1 MKDASAGRSGVI
13 VIDKHGGVTSNDIV
27 MKIRRLFGT
36 KKVGHTGTLDPMAT
50 GVLPVLIGRAAK
62 AAEYLLA
69 ENKGY
74 VATLK
79 LGVVT
84 DTQDTTGAV
93 LSTCDCLP
101 TAEAVLAACA
111 SFLGE
116 GEQIP
121 PMYSALKVDG
131 KKLVDLARAGIE
143 VERKARPITIYS
155 LDVTPLSPEAGEY
168 ELRVRCSKG
177 TYIRTL
183 CHDIGAKLGCG
194 GAMASLRRTE
204 SGSFT
209 LNEAHT
215 IEELETM
222 TEDERYA
229 LLCPTES
236 LFSDRVAVTLP
247 AFYAKLSRNGAEI
260 YLNKIGQSLAEG
272 TAVSL
277 HDGEGFYG
285 IGTVRVYPDGL
296 AIRTEK
302 LFVL

>member
-1 MKDASAGRSGVI
+1 MKDASEGRSGVI

-84 DTQDTTGAV
+84 DTQDTTGTV
-93 LSTCDCLP
+93 LSSSDRLP
-101 TAEAVLAACA
+101 EADRVLAVCA
-111 SFLGE
+111 SFVGE

-143 VERKARPITIYS
+143 VERRARPITVYS
-155 LDVTPLSPEAGEY
+155 LDVTPLSPETGEY
-168 ELRVRCSKG
+168 ELRVKCSKG

-183 CHDIGAKLGCG
+183 CHDIGDRLGCG

-209 LNEAHT
+209 LNEAYT
-215 IEELETM
+215 IEALEAM

-247 AFYAKLSRNGAEI
+247 AFYAKLSHNGAEI
-260 YLNKIGQSLAEG
+260 YLNKIGQSLPEG
-272 TAVSL
+272 TPVSL
-277 HDGEGFYG
+277 YDGEGFYG
-285 IGTVRVYPDGL
+285 IGVVRAYPDGL

>member
-1 MKDASAGRSGVI
+1 M
-13 VIDKHGGVTSNDIV
+13 
-27 MKIRRLFGT
+27 
-36 KKVGHTGTLDPMAT
+36 
-50 GVLPVLIGRAAK
+50 LIGRAAK

-79 LGVVT
+79 LGLVT
-84 DTQDTTGAV
+84 DTQDTTGTV
-93 LSTCDCLP
+93 LSTCDRLP

-111 SFLGE
+111 SFVGA

-143 VERKARPITIYS
+143 VERKPRPITIYS
-155 LDVTPLSPEAGEY
+155 LAVTPLSPDKGEY

-183 CHDIGAKLGCG
+183 CHDIGAALGCG
-194 GAMASLRRTE
+194 GAMSALRRTE

-209 LNEAHT
+209 LNEAYT
-215 IEELETM
+215 IEALEAM
-222 TEDERYA
+222 TEEERYA
-229 LLCPTES
+229 CLCPTES
-236 LFSDRVAVTLP
+236 LFSDRQAITLP
-247 AFYAKLSRNGAEI
+247 AFYARLSRNGAEI

-272 TAVSL
+272 TPVSL
-277 HDGEGFYG
+277 YDGSGFYG
-285 IGTVRVYPDGL
+285 IGVVRAYPDGL

>member
-1 MKDASAGRSGVI
+1 MEVRSGVI
-13 VIDKHGGVTSNDIV
+13 VVDKHEGPTSNDIV

-84 DTQDTTGAV
+84 DTQDTTGKILAT
-93 LSTCDCLP
+93 SPDLP
-101 TAEAVLAACA
+101 TEAEVLRVAA

-116 GEQIP
+116 GTQIP

-131 KKLVDLARAGIE
+131 RKLVDLAREGIE
-143 VERKARPITIYS
+143 VERAARPIVIHALT
-155 LDVTPLSPEAGEY
+155 VEPLNPAAGEY
-168 ELRVRCSKG
+168 RLTVRCSKG

-183 CHDIGAKLGCG
+183 CHDIGAALGCG
-194 GAMASLRRTE
+194 GAMASLRRTQ
-204 SGSFT
+204 SGAFDLSAAYT
-209 LNEAHT
+209 V
-215 IEELETM
+215 EELEAM
-222 TEDERYA
+222 TEEERYRK
-229 LLCPTES
+229 LLPTEA
-236 LFSDRVAVTLP
+236 LFEDRAAVTLP
-247 AFYAKLSRNGAEI
+247 AFYARLSRNGAEI
-260 YLNKIGQSLAEG
+260 YLRKIGLDLPEG
-272 TAVSL
+272 TPVSL
-277 HDGEGFYG
+277 YDGEGFYA
-285 IGTVRVYPDGL
+285 IGTVRPYPDGL

>member
-1 MKDASAGRSGVI
+1 MDARSGVI
-13 VIDKHGGVTSNDIV
+13 VIDKHEGVTSNDIV

-79 LGVVT
+79 LGIVT

-93 LSTCDCLP
+93 LSTCDKLP
-101 TAEAVLAACA
+101 EPEDVLRVCA
-111 SFLGE
+111 GFVGE
-116 GEQIP
+116 GTQIP
-121 PMYSALKVDG
+121 PMYSALKMG
-131 KKLVDLARAGIE
+131 GRKLVDLAREGIE
-143 VERKARPITIYS
+143 VERPARPITIHA
-155 LDVTPLSPEAGEY
+155 LEVTPLRPEMGEY
-168 ELRVRCSKG
+168 TLRVACSKG

-183 CHDIGAKLGCG
+183 CHDIGAALGCG

-204 SGSFT
+204 SGSFA
-209 LNEAHT
+209 LKDAHT
-215 IEELETM
+215 VAELEALS
-222 TEDERYA
+222 EDERYA
-229 LLCPTES
+229 LLLPTEE
-236 LFSDRVAVTLP
+236 LFRDRTPVTLSD
-247 AFYAKLSRNGAEI
+247 FYARLSRNGAEI
-260 YLNKIGQSLAEG
+260 YLRKIGLTLPED
-272 TAVSL
+272 TPVSL
-277 HDGEGFYG
+277 YDKDGFYA
-285 IGTVRVYPDGL
+285 IGQITPYPDGL